1 MIGIIAAFLV
11 GAFFGFLLTA
21 VLSANRRDK

>member
-11 GAFFGFLLTA
+11 GVFFGFLMTA
-21 VLSANRRDK
+21 VLSADRRDK